1 MDNRSIVFSDFEIS
15 SGSISFHFND
25 SFDAGDSD
33 ENRLYFNLSDPIIPQ
48 TDLIAIAISTLCGE
62 KYFSI
67 HYELNVSP
75 SVLKDISVFTGAKV
89 TASENNNVFYRTK
102 RYNITLNFSGG
113 FDSLCISFCLS
124 FGVFLFSLFH
134 EAGLI
139 VEFRC
144 FSSSCLGFCL
154 GCGVLLFFFFCEVG

>member
-113 FDSLCISFCLS
+113 FDSLCTKIIIS
-124 FGVFLFSLFH
+124 VYV
-134 EAGLI
+134 I
-139 VEFRC
+139 
-144 FSSSCLGFCL
+144 
-154 GCGVLLFFFFCEVG
+154 LLFIYFCFRVF